1 MQSLGLFKITLMFSI
16 LSRRI
21 VKSREW
27 RKKLLSVSI
36 SELQG
41 EIGLRESKKLCLS
54 LSDLAQHVILLR
66 KF

>member
-1 MQSLGLFKITLMFSI
+1 MQSLGLFKITLLFSI
-16 LSRRI
+16 FSRRI

-27 RKKLLSVSI
+27 RKKLLSVSM
-36 SELQG
+36 SKLHG
-41 EIGLRESKKLCLS
+41 EIGLRESKKLCLP